1 MVPALDHHRHRFG
14 SDRGFLLV
22 ARTAL
27 DQHPHHSGHCS
38 LVGAVSG
45 DRARGLPIRR
55 PPTVT
60 NNAPTDVHLKR
71 VDQALFNQVA
81 EVARQHPRL
90 RKNHNFHQESDLVQR
105 FLNVLQPGTYVRPHR
120 HVRDQPGTGFECFLV
135 LQGAIGLL
143 VMNSSGS
150 IIQQE
155 RLEANGPLRGI
166 ELAENQFHTLVALEP
181 DTVMFELKQGP
192 YQPTEDKD
200 FLKGFPPEGCEE
212 ARLQEKRWRE
222 RFD

>member
-1 MVPALDHHRHRFG
+1 M
-14 SDRGFLLV
+14 
-22 ARTAL
+22 
-27 DQHPHHSGHCS
+27 
-38 LVGAVSG
+38 
-45 DRARGLPIRR
+45 
-55 PPTVT
+55 T

-81 EVARQHPRL
+81 EVARQQPRL

-212 ARLQEKRWRE
+212 ARLQEMRWRE